1 MSGGNQATRPDG
13 RATRT
18 TFELEFCGEEWQ
30 LLPGDELAFGR
41 DAALTIDESN
51 RYLHRVAGTFSH
63 HDGHWWLRNDG
74 TRLPL
79 TVIEAEGRPMTVLPP
94 GVETSLWPGTFAVR
108 FEAGPARYEL
118 RGACPGDPAA
128 GEAGPGAPTH
138 DEADLTRPWGRL
150 ELNDDQRAIL
160 AALTE
165 RQLRDPLAEPGP
177 LPPNRMVAQRLG
189 WSISKFNRKLDHLC
203 ARFARHGVRGLQGT
217 AGTSAN
223 DRRQHLV
230 DHVMTHSLV
239 CPADLDVL
247 DAICNQVAS

>member
-1 MSGGNQATRPDG
+1 VAGGKQTTRPGG
-13 RATRT
+13 RATRA
-18 TFELEFCGEEWQ
+18 TFALEFCGEQWHLQ
-30 LLPGDELAFGR
+30 PGEELTFGR
-41 DAALTIDESN
+41 DATLTVDESN

-63 HDGHWWLRNDG
+63 RDGHWWLSNDG
-74 TRLPL
+74 THLPL

-118 RGACPGDPAA
+118 RGECPGDPA
-128 GEAGPGAPTH
+128 EAGTGPGVPIPTE
-138 DEADLTRPWGRL
+138 DDLTRPWGHL

-165 RQLRDPLAEPGP
+165 RRLRDPLAEPGP
-177 LPPNRMVAQRLG
+177 LPPNRVVAQRLG
-189 WSISKFNRKLDHLC
+189 WSVSKYNRKLDHLC
-203 ARFARHGVRGLQGT
+203 ARFARHGVRGLQGR

-223 DRRQHLV
+223 ERRQHLV
-230 DHVMTHSLV
+230 EHVMAHSLV

-247 DAICNQVAS
+247 DAMCAEVAS